1 VQGSELRRGSSALP
15 IPQRFEEMTMGKQ
28 AKAAI
33 CREWNKPVSVETVM
47 IESPRRGEVMIKVA
61 ACGVCHSDLSATNG
75 TIPLPPPLVLG
86 HEAAGHVVELGEG
99 VSGLQVGDAV
109 VVSWVAICGRCP
121 YCVAGRPALCDNTQK
136 AAMTLPDGTRR
147 IKDAKGQELNHFAG
161 VAVMAE
167 YATLPVEN
175 VIKIDKDIPLDKAAL
190 VGCAVM
196 TGVGAAINTAKVAP
210 GSTVAVIGAG
220 GIGLNVIQGAAL
232 AGARQ
237 IIAIDMADKKL
248 ELAQVFG
255 ASHIVNP
262 NTDGDAVAKVMALT
276 GGGVDYAFE
285 CIGMGATI
293 AQAYNMVRKGGTAV
307 VVGVSKVTDTVTLG
321 AFMMPFSEKVLVGC
335 MYGSARPS
343 TDFPKLLSLYKSHRL
358 KLDELVTAT
367 YKIEDVN
374 RAFSDMQ
381 SGVNARGVIVF

>member
-1 VQGSELRRGSSALP
+1 
-15 IPQRFEEMTMGKQ
+15 MGKQ
-28 AKAAI
+28 AKAAV
-33 CREWNKPVSVETVM
+33 CREWNKPVSVETVE
-47 IESPRRGEVMIKVA
+47 IESPRRGEVMVKIA

-86 HEAAGHVVELGEG
+86 HEAAGHVVEVGEG
-99 VSGLQVGDAV
+99 VTDLQVGDAI
-109 VVSWVAICGRCP
+109 VVSWVATCGRCS
-121 YCVAGRPALCDNTQK
+121 YCVKGRPALCDNGQR
-136 AAMTLPDGTRR
+136 AALTLPDGTRR
-147 IKDAKGQELNHFAG
+147 IKDAKGLELNHMAG

-167 YATLPVEN
+167 YATLPREN

-196 TGVGAAINTAKVAP
+196 TGVGAAINTAKVEP
-210 GSTVAVIGAG
+210 GSTVAVLGAG

-248 ELAQVFG
+248 QLAQVFG
-255 ASHIVNP
+255 ATDILNP
-262 NTDGDAVAKVMALT
+262 GTAGDPVGKVVAMT

-285 CIGMGATI
+285 CIGLSATI
-293 AQAYNMVRKGGTAV
+293 GQAYNMVRKGGTAV
-307 VVGVSKVTDTVTLG
+307 IVGVSKPTDTVTLG
-321 AFMMPFSEKVLVGC
+321 TFMMPFTEKVLTGS

-343 TDFPKLLSLYKSHRL
+343 TDFPRLLGLYKAHRL

-367 YKIEDVN
+367 YKIDDVN
-374 RAFSDMQ
+374 RAFADMQ
-381 SGVNARGVIVF
+381 EGVNARGVIVF

>member
-1 VQGSELRRGSSALP
+1 
-15 IPQRFEEMTMGKQ
+15 MGKQ
-28 AKAAI
+28 GKAVI
-33 CREWNKPVSVETVM
+33 CREWNKPVSVETVS

-75 TIPLPPPLVLG
+75 TIPLPPPMVLG
-86 HEAAGHVVELGEG
+86 HEAAGNVVEVGEG
-99 VSGLQVGDAV
+99 VTELKIGDAV
-109 VVSWVAICGRCP
+109 VVSWVAVCGRCP
-121 YCVAGRPALCDNTQK
+121 YCVAGRSALCDNAQK

-147 IKDAKGQELNHFAG
+147 LKDSKGLELNHFAG

-167 YATLPVEN
+167 YATLPCEN
-175 VIKIDKDIPLDKAAL
+175 VVKIDKDIPLDKAAL

-237 IIAIDMADKKL
+237 IIAIDLADKKL
-248 ELAQVFG
+248 ELAQQFG
-255 ASHIVNP
+255 ATHCVNP
-262 NTDGDAVAKVMALT
+262 SRDGDVVAKVMAMT
-276 GGGVDYAFE
+276 GGGVEYSFE
-285 CIGMGATI
+285 CIGLGTTV
-293 AQAYNMVRKGGTAV
+293 AQAYGMLRKGGMAV
-307 VVGVSKVTDTVTLG
+307 VVGVSKMADNVTLG
-321 AFMMPFSEKVLVGC
+321 TFMMPFQEKILTGS

-343 TDFPKLLSLYKSHRL
+343 TDFPKLLDLYKSHRL

-367 YKIEDVN
+367 YKIDDIN
-374 RAFSDMQ
+374 RAFADMQ
-381 SGVNARGVIVF
+381 SGVNARGVIIF